1 MEGGATREQTQGW
14 SVFLPTLSHVP
25 PLGLPVTSSR
35 QASFSFSWEG
45 LLGATVGPVGPS
57 HLEDKVSNPSCATS
71 QEFTV
76 ASQCS
81 HL

>member
-1 MEGGATREQTQGW
+1 MEGGATREQTQGC
-14 SVFLPTLSHVP
+14 SIFLPTLSHVP
-25 PLGLPVTSSR
+25 PRSLPVTSFR
-35 QASFSFSWEG
+35 QAAFSFSWED

-57 HLEDKVSNPSCATS
+57 HLSDKVLNSSSATS